1 MMTIANPRV
10 LVFTGALSALMV
22 CGGADAAAQ
31 WGPRVGI
38 GYVVNAPNQYVGAS
52 AHVLTRA
59 LGGLGLY
66 VDGKFTVPSA
76 RDKDNFQEEWTAQYV
91 DDNFGDIPFTTDE
104 QHRSF
109 NAALMRP
116 VTPELILYAGAG
128 LTERAAFVEY
138 RDETGERGNL
148 GFYWVED
155 PDQKATGLNVLGG
168 AFFRIGRNVALQ
180 FGAEAEPRGLTIGA
194 SYSIPLGR

>member
-1 MMTIANPRV
+1 MMTIAKPRV
-10 LVFTGALSALMV
+10 LVLTAAVSALIL

-38 GYVVNAPNQYVGAS
+38 GYVVNAPNQYVGVA
-52 AHVLTRA
+52 AHVLTGA

-66 VDGKFTVPSA
+66 VDGKITVPSA
-76 RDKDNFQEEWTAQYV
+76 RDKENFQAEWTAQHV
-91 DDNFGDIPFTTDE
+91 DDNFGDVPFSTEE

-116 VTPELILYAGAG
+116 VTPELIVYAGAG
-128 LTERAAFVEY
+128 LTERSVYVEY
-138 RDETGERGNL
+138 FDEVRERGKS

-155 PDQKATGLNVLGG
+155 TDQKATGLNVLGG
-168 AFFRIGRNVALQ
+168 AFFRIARNVALQ
-180 FGAEAEPRGLTIGA
+180 FGVESEPRGLTIGA

>member
-1 MMTIANPRV
+1 MTNFNPRV
-10 LVFTGALSALMV
+10 LVFTGALSALMG

-38 GYVVNAPNQYVGAS
+38 GYVVNAPNQYLGVT
-52 AHVLTRA
+52 AHVLTGA

-76 RDKDNFQEEWTAQYV
+76 RDKENFESQWTAQHV
-91 DDNFGDIPFTTDE
+91 DDNFGDIPFGTEE

-116 VTPELILYAGAG
+116 LTPELIVYAGAG
-128 LTERAAFVEY
+128 LTERSVYVEY
-138 RDETGERGNL
+138 FDEARERGKS

-155 PDQKATGLNVLGG
+155 TDNNKTGVNVLGG
-168 AFFRIGRNVALQ
+168 AFFRIARNVSLQ
-180 FGAEAEPRGLTIGA
+180 FGAESEPQGLTIGA
-194 SYSIPLGR
+194 SYSIPLRQ